1 MNYRLIHQL
10 PPTEGNPRNSEGAFL
25 RGKKGEILFAYS
37 RYHGESN
44 HDHASCD
51 IYMITSYDEG
61 ESWSEPRPIALA
73 SEFGTQN
80 IMSVSAMEQQN
91 GDLAFYFLIK
101 ENDRTTT
108 IGRTVSKDG
117 GTFVSERC
125 ECNFTPAYYV
135 INNDRLVRLS
145 NGRLVAPAAG
155 LKVENGKLIY
165 GKAVLNFFVSEDDG
179 KTFEQIHTGYTT
191 PSPWET
197 THGLQE
203 PGLIEVE
210 EKLFCWCRTK
220 LYCQYEA
227 WSESGLAGFG
237 QPQAGQF
244 TSPASPMQ
252 IKKIG
257 GSYSFLIRSFHCSV
271 SSSDNPSAT
280 YFAPS
285 SDIHLRCLPEYFVI
299 SLEIFSLTLSVFSRR
314 KCSSA
319 VFSCIFSFLLF
330 SPPDVVFMSLYVG
343 NNIIPTSG
351 EPTLRKRKPTLFRPG
366 TN

>member
-10 PPTEGNPRNSEGAFL
+10 PPAEGNPRNSEGAFL

-73 SEFGTQN
+73 SDFGTQN

-117 GTFVSERC
+117 ETFITERC

-135 INNDRLVRLS
+135 VNNDRLVRLS
-145 NGRLVAPAAG
+145 DGRLVAPAAG

-165 GKAVLNFFVSEDDG
+165 GKAVLNFFASEDDG

-210 EKLFCWCRTK
+210 DKLFCWCRTK

-227 WSESGLAGFG
+227 WSESGLEGFG

-244 TSPASPMQ
+244 TSPPSPMQ

-257 GSYSFLIRSFHCSV
+257 GSYYAVYNPVPAYNGRDYHDLPDSWGRTPFAIRKSADCVEFGPLNHIEKDPNRGYSYPALFETRDGCILIGYCR
-271 SSSDNPSAT
+271 
-280 YFAPS
+280 
-285 SDIHLRCLPEYFVI
+285 
-299 SLEIFSLTLSVFSRR
+299 
-314 KCSSA
+314 
-319 VFSCIFSFLLF
+319 
-330 SPPDVVFMSLYVG
+330 G
-343 NNIIPTSG
+343 NAADGNQLCRLGIGKIELASI
-351 EPTLRKRKPTLFRPG
+351 E
-366 TN
+366 